1 MPSCWLEVTES
12 WHGQAVLRLLM
23 AAALGALIGLER
35 EHHGRAAGLRT
46 QLLVALG
53 AATAMLVS
61 LYFGQVYGHGAKG
74 DHIQVDPARV
84 AYGVMGGV
92 GFLGAGAII
101 HYGVGVRGLTT
112 AASLW
117 CSAAIGLAA
126 GFGMFVVAVA
136 ATAIVLFALVV
147 LDLVER
153 RIPEKISKLITVTVP
168 STSADLVRQCRQA
181 LASAGAGVTNMEIAH
196 DFKADQSTITFAV
209 SVMRSAWPGIP
220 ERLQEAI
227 PQITHLKAE

>member
-1 MPSCWLEVTES
+1 MAAFWAELANS
-12 WHGQAVLRLLM
+12 WDGQAIVRLLM

-61 LYFGQVYGHGAKG
+61 LYFGQVYGSGEMGKN
-74 DHIQVDPARV
+74 IQVDPARV

-101 HYGVGVRGLTT
+101 HYGAGIRGLTT

-117 CSAAIGLAA
+117 CSASIGLAA

-153 RIPEKISKLITVTVP
+153 HLPEKVTKAITVTVP
-168 STSADLVRQCRQA
+168 GTSAQIIQQCRKA
-181 LASAGAGVTNMEIAH
+181 LSAAGAGVINVDVTR

-209 SVMRSAWPGIP
+209 SVMRSKWLHVPQ
-220 ERLQEAI
+220 RLQEGL
-227 PQITHLKAE
+227 PQITHLRAE